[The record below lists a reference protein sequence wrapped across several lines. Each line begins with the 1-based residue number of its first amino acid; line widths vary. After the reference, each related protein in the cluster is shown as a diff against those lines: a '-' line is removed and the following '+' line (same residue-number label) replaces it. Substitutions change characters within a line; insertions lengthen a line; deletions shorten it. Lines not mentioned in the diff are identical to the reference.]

1 MTGHHST
8 GMGWQFKL
16 QLAAETSSPKLLH
29 QVIYYPLA
37 MRIQPELHAN
47 RNTIMLRAS
56 SKGDHTKVLPHFLQ
70 RATRY
75 RV

>member
-16 QLAAETSSPKLLH
+16 QLAAETSSPKLR
-29 QVIYYPLA
+29 QVIYYILA

-56 SKGDHTKVLPHFLQ
+56 SKSGHTKVLPHFLQ
-70 RATRY
+70 WATRY
-75 RV
+75 SV

>member
-37 MRIQPELHAN
+37 MRIQPELSRKPQ
-47 RNTIMLRAS
+47 RNYAKS
-56 SKGDHTKVLPHFLQ
+56 EQ
-70 RATRY
+70 
-75 RV
+75 